1 MLAKNEQS
9 ADDSHCER
17 GSLDQLQSCLYG
29 SKDPISRSL
38 TRFKPVNDV
47 RLSMI
52 KDSPRPSQECQAARN
67 TRAEVLLRFF
77 IDGH

>member
-1 MLAKNEQS
+1 MPAKEQS

-17 GSLDQLQSCLYG
+17 GSLDQLETCLYR

-52 KDSPRPSQECQAARN
+52 TDTPGPSQECQGARN

>member
-1 MLAKNEQS
+1 MPAKNEQS
-9 ADDSHCER
+9 TDDSHCER
-17 GSLDQLQSCLYG
+17 GSLDQLNCCLYG
-29 SKDPISRSL
+29 SKGPISRSL
-38 TRFKPVNDV
+38 TRLNPVNDV